1 MFKNF
6 LKLDWVLGA
15 VIALLLGVG
24 ILALYSV
31 SFFGNTSAA
40 DQFYH
45 QLGAVIIGIFLM
57 LTLSFFDYRVLSAYS
72 TKLYFAMISILSLVL
87 IFGTTVRGTTGWI
100 GIGNFHIQPVE
111 ATKIIMIIFLASFL
125 SKKKTKLSENAKIAV
140 SVILVLI
147 PIFLILRQPDFGSA
161 TVIAGIWSGMLFVS
175 EISRKNIL
183 LLFLAITIATTG
195 SYFFLKDYQ
204 KERLYNF
211 VNPANDPLGSG
222 YNVAQSM
229 VAVGSGG
236 IFGKGLGRGPQ
247 SQLNFLPEKHT
258 DFIFAAIAEELG
270 LLGAL
275 FVIFLF
281 GVLLYRIKRT
291 ARLARDNFGFLL
303 AVGAMIM
310 FFLQI
315 SINIGM
321 NVGLNP
327 VAGVPLPLLS
337 YGGSS
342 IVAVLAGLGIVQS
355 VYLRRIKALD

>member
-1 MFKNF
+1 MRNF

-15 VIALLLGVG
+15 AIALLLGVG
-24 ILALYSV
+24 MLALYSV
-31 SFFGNTSAA
+31 SFSGNTLMTDHFYRQLEAA
-40 DQFYH
+40 
-45 QLGAVIIGIFLM
+45 AVGIFLM
-57 LTLSFFDYRVLSAYS
+57 LAFSFFDYRVLSAYS
-72 TKLYFAMISILSLVL
+72 TKLYFAMLAILFLVL

-111 ATKIIMIIFLASFL
+111 ATKIIMIVFLASFL
-125 SKKKTKLSENAKIAV
+125 SKKKTKLSETAKIAV
-140 SVILVLI
+140 SVLLVFI
-147 PIFLILRQPDFGSA
+147 PVFLILRQPDFGSA
-161 TVIAGIWSGMLFVS
+161 AVIAGIWGGMLLVS
-175 EISRKNIL
+175 EISKKNIL
-183 LLFLAITIATTG
+183 VLFLAIAVVTG
-195 SYFFLKDYQ
+195 GSFFFLKDYQ

-211 VNPANDPLGSG
+211 VNPGNDPLGSG

-236 IFGKGLGRGPQ
+236 VFGKGLGHGPQ

-270 LLGAL
+270 LLGSL

-281 GVLLYRIKRT
+281 GVLLYKMKKT
-291 ARLARDNFGFLL
+291 ARLARDNFGCLL
-303 AVGAMIM
+303 VVGIMIM

-315 SINIGM
+315 FINIGM
-321 NVGLNP
+321 NMGINP

-342 IVAVLAGLGIVQS
+342 LIAVLFSLGLVQS

>member
-1 MFKNF
+1 MKNF

-15 VIALLLGVG
+15 AIVLLLGVG
-24 ILALYSV
+24 TLALYSV
-31 SFFGNTSAA
+31 SFSGNTLVTDHFYRQLESA
-40 DQFYH
+40 
-45 QLGAVIIGIFLM
+45 VVGIFLM
-57 LTLSFFDYRVLSAYS
+57 LVFSFFDYRALSPYS
-72 TKLYFAMISILSLVL
+72 TKLYFLMIAILALVL

-100 GIGNFHIQPVE
+100 GIGNFHVQPVE

-125 SKKKTKLSENAKIAV
+125 SKKKTKLSEAAKIAV
-140 SVILVLI
+140 SIILVLI

-161 TVIAGIWSGMLFVS
+161 AVIAGIWVGMLLVS
-175 EISRKNIL
+175 EISRKNIFI
-183 LLFLAITIATTG
+183 LFLSITIVSGG

-211 VNPANDPLGSG
+211 VNPKSDPLGSG

-236 IFGKGLGRGPQ
+236 IFGKGLGHGSQ
-247 SQLNFLPEKHT
+247 SQSNFLPEKHT

-270 LLGAL
+270 LSGSL

-281 GVLLYRIKRT
+281 SVLLYRIKKS
-291 ARLARDNFGFLL
+291 ASLARDNFGHLL
-303 AVGAMIM
+303 AVGILVM

-315 SINIGM
+315 LINIGM
-321 NVGLNP
+321 NMGLNP

-342 IVAVLAGLGIVQS
+342 LIAVLAGLGIVQS
-355 VYLRRIKALD
+355 IYIRRIKTI

>member
-1 MFKNF
+1 MKNF

-15 VIALLLGVG
+15 AIALLLGVG

-31 SFFGNTSAA
+31 SFFGNTLVADHFYRQLAA
-40 DQFYH
+40 IL
-45 QLGAVIIGIFLM
+45 LGIISMLIF
-57 LTLSFFDYRVLSAYS
+57 SFFDYRALGSYS
-72 TKLYFAMISILSLVL
+72 TKLYFAMVIILLLVL
-87 IFGTTVRGTTGWI
+87 IFGTTARGTTGWI
-100 GIGNFHIQPVE
+100 GIGSFHIQPVE
-111 ATKIIMIIFLASFL
+111 AAKIILIILLASFL
-125 SKKKTKLSENAKIAV
+125 SKKKTKLSEAAKIIV
-140 SVILVLI
+140 SIILVLI
-147 PIFLILRQPDFGSA
+147 PVFLVLKQPDFGSA
-161 TVIAGIWSGMLFVS
+161 AVIAGIWGGMLFVS
-175 EISRKNIL
+175 EISKKNIL
-183 LLFLAITIATTG
+183 ILFLAIAIVAGG

-204 KERLYNF
+204 KERLHNF
-211 VNPANDPLGSG
+211 INPSMDPLGGG

-236 IFGKGLGRGPQ
+236 IFGKGLGRGSQ

-270 LLGAL
+270 LLGSF

-281 GVLLYRIKRT
+281 GVLLYRIKKS
-291 ARLARDNFGFLL
+291 ARLARDNFGYLL
-303 AVGAMIM
+303 AIGIMVM

-315 SINIGM
+315 LINIGM
-321 NVGLNP
+321 NIGLNP

-355 VYLRRIKALD
+355 VYMRGMKVC